1 MRLDSNATTVASPA
15 SESLWGVGLL
25 QSRERSP
32 LSLGRIVDR
41 DREEGRRREES
52 RRREEERE
60 RAQEGKREGK
70 LHSRDVRSQISPALA
85 LASPS
90 PTYSLAPPTFSVGYA
105 LTPKKIK
112 SFVQPKLEEYA
123 RYLNSYTIQHCRN
136 FQASLEI
143 LHWLSS
149 ETRLTLLLVRFRVQ
163 FEVVFLCHW

>member
-123 RYLNSYTIQHCRN
+123 RY
-136 FQASLEI
+136 
-143 LHWLSS
+143 
-149 ETRLTLLLVRFRVQ
+149 
-163 FEVVFLCHW
+163 